1 MSVIVLAGSFA
12 VYNFYCQRFVSPNQI
27 ITGVSSLMAKLD
39 SREIVNQS
47 DGVVIGTVQETNVAK
62 VPSAVR
68 IGEDDIV
75 TKVTISVEKYLF
87 NPKNLTSSA
96 VVVET
101 IGGTI
106 GNQSMVSEDSPN
118 FEKGQRVIVFLRQ
131 TKDGGYIVFGGSQGK
146 YIVNDDNSIGN
157 KDERDI
163 FANVFGRQMDLG
175 ELEKTVETIAS
186 TPTSN

>member
-1 MSVIVLAGSFA
+1 
-12 VYNFYCQRFVSPNQI
+12 
-27 ITGVSSLMAKLD
+27 MAKLD

-47 DGVVIGTVQETNVAK
+47 DGVVVGTVQETNVAR
-62 VPSAVR
+62 VQSTVR

-75 TKVTISVEKYLF
+75 TKATISVEKYLF

-106 GNQSMVSEDSPN
+106 GNQSMISEDSPK
-118 FEKGQRVIVFLRQ
+118 FEKGQRVVVFLRQ
-131 TKDGGYIVFGGSQGK
+131 TKDGNYIVFGGLQGK
-146 YIVNDDNSIGN
+146 YTVNDDNTIGGQN
-157 KDERDI
+157 ESSVFED
-163 FANVFGRQMDLG
+163 VFGRQMNLG
-175 ELEKTVETIAS
+175 ELEKTVEAIAS